1 MNVLKFGFKYWKR
14 NVPLSV
20 LMKLISVAAL
30 SCDLILPLLSAMF
43 INHII
48 QSKEPEKDSFLY
60 FLLDGRFGEVHS
72 WQLFKSIAII
82 FIGLLLLKQILVYI
96 RNVVNQ
102 KLGLN
107 LETDL
112 RYAAFNKLMELDSET
127 LSKYNTGEL
136 LTTVNSDTIM
146 FKELFCR
153 IIPNIFDSIF
163 VLVAAIV
170 ILAGI
175 NIYLLFIPLILMPV
189 FVIALLKF
197 RKKARENF
205 IQIRSSNSEMSL
217 TVQENVSAVRLVRS
231 FTNEE
236 VEKKKFDSSNEKLK
250 GSYINQVELSA
261 RFEAIFS
268 MIRQCAYIG
277 SIAVGAV
284 LVINGHLLVGYLVSC
299 TEYVNRIMNF
309 ITMINNMFFQM
320 QQQLVSGQKLMKF
333 MEAKSQIPDGTE
345 KVKETENIHISI
357 KNASMVLDDR
367 QMLTDISMDIPQG
380 SRIGIV
386 GGTGSGKSLLLE
398 SLIRVHDMTSGSI
411 ELNGKDIREYTLESL
426 RDKFSYVFQDVFLF
440 SNTIDSNIAFPC
452 PAVDEDKVREAAYHA
467 QAAGFIK
474 KLEDGYDTI
483 VGERGYGLSGGQ
495 KQRVSIARALLKNS
509 PVLVLDDSTSALD
522 VDTEKR
528 LLADI
533 KKHYPEKTLLI
544 SAHRMTSVADCDEII
559 YLMDGR
565 IIERG
570 SFEELMKLNGHFA
583 AVYNAQMAQSR
594 DLVDKAQAE
603 GV

>member
-20 LMKLISVAAL
+20 LMKLVSVAAL

-72 WQLFKSIAII
+72 WKLFKSIAII
-82 FIGLLLLKQILVYI
+82 FLGLLLLKQILVYI

-236 VEKKKFDSSNEKLK
+236 VEKKKFDISNEKLK

-440 SNTIDSNIAFPC
+440 SNTIDSNIAFPR

-583 AVYNAQMAQSR
+583 AVYNAQMARSH
-594 DLVDKAQAE
+594 DLVGKAQAE

>member
-570 SFEELMKLNGHFA
+570 NFEELMKLNGHFA
-583 AVYNAQMAQSR
+583 AVYNAQMARSR